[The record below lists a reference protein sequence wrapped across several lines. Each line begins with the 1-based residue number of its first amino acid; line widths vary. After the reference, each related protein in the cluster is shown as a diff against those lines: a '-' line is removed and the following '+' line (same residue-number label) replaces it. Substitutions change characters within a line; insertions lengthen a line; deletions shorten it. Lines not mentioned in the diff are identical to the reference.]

1 MNGADRTKF
10 LIFSDLSRQVTQLYA
25 DEEDYS
31 KTANLLHLLSMIIE
45 YFERWN
51 VISSSVYSCVTC
63 GI

>member
-10 LIFSDLSRQVTQLYA
+10 LIFSDLSRQVTQLNA

-51 VISSSVYSCVTC
+51 VISSSV
-63 GI
+63 